1 VATTTSPPF
10 SGPDSRLDLEIEH
23 RTSESPVPV
32 RAHPRLVSPDYF
44 ATMGIPLMRGRVFTD
59 RDSDL
64 APAVVIINDA
74 AARRYWPD
82 GNPIGQRISLGTPAA
97 WREIVGVVGDIKQL
111 ALDSDAEPEAFIP
124 HRQKFTALGTGF
136 ERATTTLV
144 VRSSADAVAVAPR
157 VRAAVAEVD
166 PQQPLGAIRS
176 MDALIAD
183 SVAPRRLNF
192 VLVSTFASLALV
204 LSATGLYGV
213 MAYLVAQRTREIG
226 VRMALGATPQHV
238 LRMVMRQAGAMTAA
252 GIAAG
257 IVGALLMTRSM
268 TSMLFGISPADPRV
282 YAGVSIL
289 LALVALVAS
298 AIPSS
303 RATRVDPITALRS

>member
-1 VATTTSPPF
+1 
-10 SGPDSRLDLEIEH
+10 
-23 RTSESPVPV
+23 
-32 RAHPRLVSPDYF
+32 
-44 ATMGIPLMRGRVFTD
+44 MRGRVFTD

-282 YAGVSIL
+282 YAGVSML